1 MKEISPYEKCTGCTA
16 CTNIC
21 PKSCIRMEPDQ
32 YGFLRPV
39 INTESC
45 VDCGLCVKVCPNN
58 GIIGKNYPQVAY
70 AAWSLDAKDRETSTS
85 GGVSSVL
92 SSFVVN
98 NGGVVYGAAFQNG
111 CVEHIRVSQPQELY
125 KLKGSKYVQS
135 NLNNVYTLVS
145 RDLLE
150 GRRVLFW
157 GTPCQ
162 TMGLKSFIINKRIKA
177 LDNIIYGDII
187 CHGVPSQKI
196 LNNHIKSVIGAKGK
210 GPYSLSFRDED
221 GYFLTIRHN
230 DKLLYRK
237 GFPQDKYLNGFQYGL
252 FHRECCFECQY
263 ASGERISDITIG
275 DFWGLGETTY
285 PKKKVSVVLCNTA
298 KGVKLIDAVSD
309 KLFLEGRPIQEA
321 IQGNSQLQHP
331 SRKHEYYNLFH
342 WAYPKFGYRVAVNYS
357 LLKFYLKH
365 FIFRTLY
372 RNRKFKIWYNKRRA

>member
-1 MKEISPYEKCTGCTA
+1 
-16 CTNIC
+16 
-21 PKSCIRMEPDQ
+21 MEPDQ

-230 DKLLYRK
+230 DKLLYYIEK
-237 GFPQDKYLNGFQYGL
+237 G
-252 FHRECCFECQY
+252 
-263 ASGERISDITIG
+263 
-275 DFWGLGETTY
+275 
-285 PKKKVSVVLCNTA
+285 
-298 KGVKLIDAVSD
+298 
-309 KLFLEGRPIQEA
+309 
-321 IQGNSQLQHP
+321 
-331 SRKHEYYNLFH
+331 
-342 WAYPKFGYRVAVNYS
+342 S
-357 LLKFYLKH
+357 L
-365 FIFRTLY
+365 
-372 RNRKFKIWYNKRRA
+372 KINI